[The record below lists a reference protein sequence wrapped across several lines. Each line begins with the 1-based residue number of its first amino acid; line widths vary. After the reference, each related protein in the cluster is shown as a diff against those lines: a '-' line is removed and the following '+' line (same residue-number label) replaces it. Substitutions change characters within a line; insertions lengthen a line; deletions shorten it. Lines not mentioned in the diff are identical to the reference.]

1 MVSGSPCPTLSDLC
15 SSSQLQS
22 THHVLWDKSPLP
34 PPPESVSLR
43 VDDSIAIAVSR
54 KSAQKTFV
62 FTGLHNPP
70 PPTPSE
76 LSERKKGK
84 AEETTWA
91 ITPTPGA
98 VLNSKH
104 YLMLSKSRLTALV
117 VITAMGGYA
126 LAPGA
131 FDPTTFVLCSVG
143 TGLLSGAAN
152 GLNQFFEV
160 PFDAQMARTRNRVLV
175 RGAVSPL
182 HAVGFVTAAS
192 LSGLAI
198 LYYGVNPLTAGLGLT
213 NFVLYTSIYTPMK
226 RYSILNTW
234 VGSIGE

>member
-1 MVSGSPCPTLSDLC
+1 MLWKSDKPG
-15 SSSQLQS
+15 LQ
-22 THHVLWDKSPLP
+22 PPPP
-34 PPPESVSLR
+34 PPPESVSIS
-43 VDDSIAIAVSR
+43 VDSSIAIIVKNA
-54 KSAQKTFV
+54 ANPLL
-62 FTGLHNPP
+62 FTGLQASP
-70 PPTPSE
+70 PPTASE
-76 LSERKKGK
+76 QTELRAGK
-84 AEETTWA
+84 VPEITWT
-91 ITPTPGA
+91 ITPTPGS
-98 VLNSKH
+98 VFDMKH

-131 FDPTTFVLCSVG
+131 FDPATFVLCSVG

-182 HAVGFVTAAS
+182 HAIGFVTVAS
-192 LSGLAI
+192 LSGLGI

-213 NFVLYTSIYTPMK
+213 NFILYTSIYTPMK

-234 VGSIGE
+234 VGSIGKWMS